1 MLFWDY
7 MEVQKLQMQI
17 FLLVGIQLAFL
28 AGIGS
33 CIHTSIASNEGG
45 KYNSNSDFK
54 TFSSYEKYITEL
66 YFKKHD
72 SLLDSDFK
80 SFIANEL
87 ALGSCGVLQ
96 DKLNIAPRLSVL
108 QRYLIGE
115 GSHRRISSS
124 IRLSIQPESTPE
136 LPRPLCKIIILARLP
151 SGIFADPFE
160 LQQLLQRGVFTD
172 TVVFG
177 DTNLELPSIVSNRSV
192 VEVHVDVGGPNI
204 LSEDGNGLELNIE
217 LPLHPLGELGFSRVE
232 FGEPDLFMHC
242 SIEEE
247 AHNQSC
253 LFVQTGSGDESRTDI
268 VWEVPCG
275 IEEHSGVVSVVTF
288 VSAAVSAL
296 FIVLAAIHYS
306 DVQKSALI

>member
-1 MLFWDY
+1 MD
-7 MEVQKLQMQI
+7 
-17 FLLVGIQLAFL
+17 
-28 AGIGS
+28 
-33 CIHTSIASNEGG
+33 N
-45 KYNSNSDFK
+45 
-54 TFSSYEKYITEL
+54 
-66 YFKKHD
+66 
-72 SLLDSDFK
+72 
-80 SFIANEL
+80 
-87 ALGSCGVLQ
+87 
-96 DKLNIAPRLSVL
+96 
-108 QRYLIGE
+108 
-115 GSHRRISSS
+115 
-124 IRLSIQPESTPE
+124 
-136 LPRPLCKIIILARLP
+136 
-151 SGIFADPFE
+151 PFE
-160 LQQLLQRGVFTD
+160 LQQLLQHGGKQFFFFLNEVTITVLVSVVFELVLFVAIFTD
-172 TVVFG
+172 TAVFR

-217 LPLHPLGELGFSRVE
+217 LPLHVRYPPLGELGFSRVE
-232 FGEPDLFMHC
+232 FGEPDLFMRC
-242 SIEEE
+242 NIEEE